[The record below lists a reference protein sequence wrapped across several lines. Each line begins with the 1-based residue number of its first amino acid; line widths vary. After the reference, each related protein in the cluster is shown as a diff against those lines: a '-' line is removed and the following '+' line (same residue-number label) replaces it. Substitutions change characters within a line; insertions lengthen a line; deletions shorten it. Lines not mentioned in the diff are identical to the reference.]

1 MHCDTTKAMH
11 LAQGGVSLDIVCDY
25 LGHVDINTTEIF
37 ARANLEMK
45 RAAIEKVSPAPIP
58 NIPSWKEN
66 KSLRNSCNVY
76 KGRVCEESKM

>member
-1 MHCDTTKAMH
+1 MHCDTSKAIH

-45 RAAIEKVSPAPIP
+45 RAAIEKVSPAPI
-58 NIPSWKEN
+58 
-66 KSLRNSCNVY
+66 
-76 KGRVCEESKM
+76 